1 MVYSLYFLGK
11 EMAIETYCFFITIKC
26 YYFDE
31 TVPLLQMPLAI
42 ALIKVIDRKMNE
54 LKDTQVSCN
63 LSVLFT

>member
-26 YYFDE
+26 SYFDE

-42 ALIKVIDRKMNE
+42 AFIKQSLTGKWMN
-54 LKDTQVSCN
+54 
-63 LSVLFT
+63 